1 MTEREHQSAFAR
13 DIVIHLQWAFDHGYE
28 VSFGEAE
35 RPEAMQK
42 IYFESG
48 KSKTMHSYHLRKLAF
63 DIHFFLNG
71 KLLESKA
78 ELQEIGDHWES
89 LNPLNQWGG
98 NWKSFVDAPHFERH
112 V

>member
-13 DIVIHLQWAFDHGYE
+13 DIVKLLQFAFTNGYE
-28 VSFGEAE
+28 LTLGEAQRTQE
-35 RPEAMQK
+35 QQK

-48 KSKTMHSYHLRKLAF
+48 KSKTMNSYHLRKLTF
-63 DIHFFLNG
+63 DIFFFKG
-71 KLLESKA
+71 PKLLSSK
-78 ELQEIGDHWES
+78 EDLQEIGDYWTS

-98 NWKSFVDAPHFERH
+98 NWGWDTPHYERH